1 MTTENIIFI
10 EEIIVI
16 LLLIAS
22 AVAVAAR
29 RLRVPY
35 TVGLVIIGLVITL
48 LNQQQVKFAP
58 QIIMLLLVPPLVFE
72 AAFHDL
78 VVFKALV
85 AKALPG
91 ILAQAVQCQ
100 AFDTGGVF
108 FTACKNHSPLT
119 GNDVFGDIEAKAPEV
134 AERAHF
140 AAFILRLDR
149 VGTVFNNL

>member
-22 AVAVAAR
+22 GVAVAAR

-48 LNQQQVKFAP
+48 LNPQQVEFTP

-72 AAFHDL
+72 AAIIF
-78 VVFKALV
+78 ALYY
-85 AKALPG
+85 
-91 ILAQAVQCQ
+91 
-100 AFDTGGVF
+100 
-108 FTACKNHSPLT
+108 
-119 GNDVFGDIEAKAPEV
+119 
-134 AERAHF
+134 
-140 AAFILRLDR
+140 
-149 VGTVFNNL
+149 